1 MYHLMGR
8 FYTRTKYRG
17 NVHVMTSQV
26 IFFVTL
32 YDAVVDM
39 MYYPLVSYK
48 MDKNKENFTRQ
59 NQ

>member
-1 MYHLMGR
+1 MGR

-48 MDKNKENFTRQ
+48 MDTNKEHFTRQ